1 MSALQS
7 SPHFLTD
14 LKIPSCLSYFG
25 PHRAL
30 GNCRIHVTGTGHLL
44 ITWGS
49 VSSCQQSSSQSRK
62 HPWPPQK
69 PTPSSTEKMHKP
81 KAPLICAS
89 LHLLRLI
96 YELQQSNVPSWLRQ
110 QQISEPSLLGC
121 KLPCTSSTY
130 FLYSCPSTV
139 SGPGI
144 RTQPLQSTGYLLLK
158 CTSWGMELSTYSQ
171 SL

>member
-1 MSALQS
+1 MSQAQA
-7 SPHFLTD
+7 T
-14 LKIPSCLSYFG
+14 
-25 PHRAL
+25 
-30 GNCRIHVTGTGHLL
+30 
-44 ITWGS
+44 
-49 VSSCQQSSSQSRK
+49 SSSHGGLSLVASRAPVSQESI
-62 HPWPPQK
+62 HGPPRSPLLPVQRK
-69 PTPSSTEKMHKP
+69 CISQRR
-81 KAPLICAS
+81 PLICAS